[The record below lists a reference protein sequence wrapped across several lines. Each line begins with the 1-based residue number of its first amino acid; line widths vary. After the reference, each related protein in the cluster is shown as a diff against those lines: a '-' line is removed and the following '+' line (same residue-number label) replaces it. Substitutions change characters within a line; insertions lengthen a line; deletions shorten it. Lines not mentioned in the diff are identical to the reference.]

1 MAWNLLPSL
10 RVAKISVVPDGDG
23 YRIALSGR
31 LTSGDLRR
39 LERACGNALEHR
51 LAPLELNVERV
62 QSIDAPARWYLER
75 LRERGARIRGDL
87 NALQPPPS

>member
-1 MAWNLLPSL
+1 
-10 RVAKISVVPDGDG
+10 VAKISVVPNSKG
-23 YRIALSGR
+23 YRILLRGR

-62 QSIDAPARWYLER
+62 LSIDAAARGYLER
-75 LRERGARIRGDL
+75 LRVRGARIRGDL
-87 NALQPPPS
+87 EALQRPPT